1 MRDPGFDAAKSERRR
16 YRQTLPFVR
25 AERLIGTPTTVWAW
39 FKELIHMTAFDISN
53 YLARLGLSEVPLT
66 AYGLAQLQ
74 AAHIRN
80 IPFENIDPLLGI
92 EPQVHIA
99 SVAKKILGGRRGG
112 YCFELNELYRSALE
126 ALGFQVERRLARVRM
141 GAATGGPRTH
151 LAIVCTIDGIRY
163 LTDAGFGGP
172 APLHPLRADDDGTQH
187 APNGDYRLVTDEV
200 SGERVLLRVTDGQ
213 KFPLYGFDEAY
224 VGDPDIAAANYLC
237 TTWPQSPFPAHL
249 MVNGYDG
256 DSRIGIFDR
265 ELTVESRT
273 AAEKQELATRSDLEH
288 VLCHRL
294 RLKIDRKTLEDVWGH
309 ISPQKPAS

>member
-1 MRDPGFDAAKSERRR
+1 MA
-16 YRQTLPFVR
+16 
-25 AERLIGTPTTVWAW
+25 
-39 FKELIHMTAFDISN
+39 AFDISN

-224 VGDPDIAAANYLC
+224 VGDPD
-237 TTWPQSPFPAHL
+237 
-249 MVNGYDG
+249 
-256 DSRIGIFDR
+256 SRIGIFDR